1 MGGSSGSSQPKTPPN
16 SLPLPPSGLEV
27 YVKSAAA
34 DLVVGSLK
42 KVATKFSRTLAR
54 ACLFSLMVPS
64 FFCSMLAN
72 AQTHAPQLLLT
83 PKRLKRL
90 QRDRERQT
98 TRWVDFE
105 SRVNSVPDSSE
116 RGFELALYYAVT
128 QDEMRGKEAIQWALT
143 HKCALRQIAL
153 ILDWCGQLA
162 SAAERQKL
170 TAPDCAMGIRDGTSQ
185 LESARDAL
193 FMRIVR
199 GEDIDHL
206 YTGNELE
213 RSELTD
219 PRELYAACEYIE
231 AVRETQ
237 RVDLRK
243 DDTTFFQMLPA
254 EFLLAMKPA
263 ELAHPPW
270 QASAAALALVSLDP
284 NLQGSQF
291 LQGWAME
298 DRQMIREGPGVAYE
312 LLWGDPYL
320 PGVSYQNLDP
330 WSYDPSG
337 RLFAR
342 TNWDTNACWI
352 HISTHGVEEA
362 NCPAGWRQKAQTF
375 GHMTLIPMAEPC
387 TEVPRVKGREA
398 VLIWRLQ
405 PHQNISYTNLAKQ
418 VSSEADPAG
427 LWPLPGYIG
436 GKVCTSESPK
446 AHP

>member
-1 MGGSSGSSQPKTPPN
+1 
-16 SLPLPPSGLEV
+16 V
-27 YVKSAAA
+27 YAKFARP
-34 DLVVGSLK
+34 DLIVCSLK
-42 KVATKFSRTLAR
+42 KVLTKLSRTLAR
-54 ACLFSLMVPS
+54 AYAFSLMLS
-64 FFCSMLAN
+64 ISSCSTPVN
-72 AQTHAPQLLLT
+72 AQDHSPQLLLT

-98 TRWVDFE
+98 ARWINFE
-105 SRVNSVPDSSE
+105 NRVNAVPDSSE

-128 QDEMRGKEAIQWALT
+128 HEENRGKEAIQWALT
-143 HKCALRQIAL
+143 HKCATRQIAL
-153 ILDWCGQLA
+153 ILDWCGELA
-162 SAAERQKL
+162 TGDERRKL
-170 TAPDCAMGIRDGTSQ
+170 TAPDCLAGIRHGAAH

-199 GEDIDHL
+199 AEDVDRL
-206 YTGNELE
+206 YTGSELE
-213 RSELTD
+213 QSALTD

-237 RVDLRK
+237 RVDLRE
-243 DDTTFFQMLPA
+243 DDAAFFKILPA

-298 DRQMIREGPGVAYE
+298 DRQMIQEGPGVAYE

-342 TNWDTNACWI
+342 TDWNPDACWI
-352 HISTHGVEEA
+352 HISNHGLDEV

-375 GHMTLIPMAEPC
+375 GRMTLVPMVEPC

-398 VLIWRLQ
+398 VMIWRLQ
-405 PHQNISYTNLAKQ
+405 PHQKISYINEKKQ
-418 VSSEADPAG
+418 VSSQADAAG
-427 LWPLPGYIG
+427 LWPLPGYIE
-436 GKVCTSESPK
+436 GKICTSEGPK
-446 AHP
+446 SHP

>member
-1 MGGSSGSSQPKTPPN
+1 MLSI
-16 SLPLPPSGLEV
+16 
-27 YVKSAAA
+27 
-34 DLVVGSLK
+34 
-42 KVATKFSRTLAR
+42 
-54 ACLFSLMVPS
+54 C
-64 FFCSMLAN
+64 FCSTPAN
-72 AQTHAPQLLLT
+72 AQEHSPQLLLT

-98 TRWVDFE
+98 TRWINFE
-105 SRVNSVPDSSE
+105 NRVNSVPDSSE

-128 QDEMRGKEAIQWALT
+128 QDEKRGKEAIQWALT
-143 HKCALRQIAL
+143 HQCATRQVAL
-153 ILDWCGQLA
+153 ILDWCGALA
-162 SAAERQKL
+162 SVDERNKL
-170 TAPDCAMGIRDGTSQ
+170 TAPDCAGTGPRVAR
-185 LESARDAL
+185 LELARNAL

-213 RSELTD
+213 HAELTD

-237 RVDLRK
+237 RVDLRE
-243 DDTTFFQMLPA
+243 DDSAFFQVLPA
-254 EFLLAMKPA
+254 EFLLSMKPA

-330 WSYDPSG
+330 WSYDPGG

-342 TNWDTNACWI
+342 TDWNPDACWI
-352 HISTHGVEEA
+352 HISTRGVDEA
-362 NCPAGWRQKAQTF
+362 NCPSDWREHSQTF
-375 GHMTLIPMAEPC
+375 GRMTLIPMVEPC
-387 TEVPRVKGREA
+387 TEVPRIKGREA
-398 VLIWRLQ
+398 VMIWRLQ
-405 PHQNISYTNLAKQ
+405 PHQKISYINQKKQ
-418 VSSEADPAG
+418 VSSQADAAG
-427 LWPLPGYIG
+427 LWPLPGYIE
-436 GKVCTSESPK
+436 GKICTSDSPK
-446 AHP
+446 PRP